1 MSNGQVNDQR
11 DCSPDS
17 SQQQSLMGQRQE
29 VEGVE
34 TKLRG
39 KIWTGDAVV
48 LRLRGGGSSRLRKQ
62 ARERKFDQLGFKNH
76 DSGQLSA
83 SELKEG
89 KTMRPLESLH
99 LEEVLSKPKSGDT
112 LTMAPGLRE
121 TSEKTTEVEASAQ
134 KSAFKKASRFIVFIG
149 NLPFTATNDSI
160 KKHFTKVKPSSIRH
174 STIKDTGKSKGF
186 AFIEFEDYDRMQ
198 TCLKLYHHSSFED
211 GESPPRKL
219 NVELT
224 AGGGGHSRARKLKLR
239 TKNEKL
245 QGERQRMAE
254 KQESFPTKAD

>member
-1 MSNGQVNDQR
+1 MNSEGSGEKRAIATTWRTYLAIENCKFLLSEVVVFDFMKMSNGQGNDQR

-149 NLPFTATNDSI
+149 SFP
-160 KKHFTKVKPSSIRH
+160 
-174 STIKDTGKSKGF
+174 
-186 AFIEFEDYDRMQ
+186 IEYAWFF
-198 TCLKLYHHSSFED
+198 KLMIQ
-211 GESPPRKL
+211 
-219 NVELT
+219 
-224 AGGGGHSRARKLKLR
+224 
-239 TKNEKL
+239 L
-245 QGERQRMAE
+245 QGTYPSLPRTI
-254 KQESFPTKAD
+254 P